1 MKSVERVRAALIE
14 SGVGDV
20 IIELPASQSARTA
33 QMAADALSRRLDL
46 PVPVGA
52 IVKSLVFL
60 ADRRPILALVA
71 GDRRG
76 DTHKLR
82 LALGVSNVGIADAE
96 AVRAATGFAIGVI
109 DDRESFA
116 NAERFPM
123 AREIHTSYEEAFAKL
138 KPDKSSYLVI
148 VTRGHRDDMRVL
160 GWAVGTSARYIGMIG
175 SKRKVLSVYKALEK
189 EGIPVEK
196 FARVHAPMGLDIGA
210 LTPEEIA
217 ISITAELIGIRR
229 NATGLAHKAIQVPK
243 ASPTSAD

>member
-96 AVRAATGFAIGVI
+96 AVRAATGFAIGGVPPVGHANDLPVLI
-109 DDRESFA
+109 DIGDRYLLVTLLDRVYRRHVSRKQLQVVVAVPPLSAADPHGLIPIDVEVQMDIGRAPPGFPDVSDDLPA
-116 NAERFPM
+116 PDVLALINVEPGQVDIAGENAGPQAMVLDR
-123 AREIHTSYEEAFAKL
+123 H
-138 KPDKSSYLVI
+138 I
-148 VTRGHRDDMRVL
+148 VAAG
-160 GWAVGTSARYIGMIG
+160 
-175 SKRKVLSVYKALEK
+175 ALEVL
-189 EGIPVEK
+189 PS
-196 FARVHAPMGLDIGA
+196 FNDTTIGDC
-210 LTPEEIA
+210 ED
-217 ISITAELIGIRR
+217 RR
-229 NATGLAHKAIQVPK
+229 AFG
-243 ASPTSAD
+243 

>member
-82 LALGVSNVGIADAE
+82 RALGASNVGIADAE
-96 AVRAATGFAIGVI
+96 AVRAATGFAIGGVPPLGHSNDLPVLI
-109 DDRESFA
+109 DESLG
-116 NAERFPM
+116 RFETVYAAAGHPH
-123 AREIHTSYEEAFAKL
+123 AVFPIAFAR
-138 KPDKSSYLVI
+138 LVE
-148 VTRGHRDDMRVL
+148 VTRGRV
-160 GWAVGTSARYIGMIG
+160 ADIAH
-175 SKRKVLSVYKALEK
+175 A
-189 EGIPVEK
+189 EGAKP
-196 FARVHAPMGLDIGA
+196 GDG
-210 LTPEEIA
+210 
-217 ISITAELIGIRR
+217 
-229 NATGLAHKAIQVPK
+229 
-243 ASPTSAD
+243 